1 MANVE
6 RSIVSEL
13 INFRGMVYAPQTESG
28 VLYLFGKV
36 AEDLNMYIE
45 ELRPQAPDAIARR
58 FTGKGWERL
67 RVEFE
72 QRSSDFKQS
81 GRDAEACD
89 LIVCWEHD
97 WPTCPLEVIELRD
110 RIREMDNYP
119 IRRPD
124 VIAEGEDGEAL
135 DEWFAEHSV
144 QDRVRGLFQL
154 MAEHIK
160 SVDEACFYRVNK
172 TGITFFSPERSFL
185 QVHPRQ
191 NALRLALFTGGEAL
205 EGVQQ
210 MSNRNSGQKWGALSI
225 GDEDQLQEAL
235 LSIEEAHKRINAAT
249 KRNERTGWHAPKT
262 ETAVEEEE
270 TASFMD

>member
-13 INFRGMVYAPQTESG
+13 INFRGLVYAPQTESG

-36 AEDLNMYIE
+36 ADDLNMYIE
-45 ELRPQAPDAIARR
+45 ELRSEAPDAIARR

-72 QRSSDFKQS
+72 RRSSDFKQS

-89 LIVCWEHD
+89 LIVCWVHD

-110 RIREMDNYP
+110 RIREMENYP
-119 IRRPD
+119 ILRPD
-124 VIAEGEDGEAL
+124 MIVDSEDGEAL
-135 DEWFAEHSV
+135 DEWFAGYGV

-160 SVDEACFYRVNK
+160 SVDEACFYKVNK
-172 TGITFFSPERSFL
+172 TAITFYSPERTFL
-185 QVHPRQ
+185 YVQPRQ
-191 NALRLALFTGGEAL
+191 NALRLALFTGGEPLA
-205 EGVQQ
+205 GVQQ
-210 MSNRNSGQKWGALSI
+210 AENRNSSQKWGTVSI

-235 LSIEEAHKRINAAT
+235 LAIEEAHKRISAAI
-249 KRNERTGWHAPKT
+249 KRNERTSRHAKV
-262 ETAVEEEE
+262 EESVEEEVE
-270 TASFMD
+270 AVVD

>member
-1 MANVE
+1 
-6 RSIVSEL
+6 
-13 INFRGMVYAPQTESG
+13 MVYAPQTESG

-45 ELRPQAPDAIARR
+45 ELRPDAPDAIARR

-72 QRSSDFKQS
+72 QRSSDFKQH
-81 GRDAEACD
+81 GRDADACD

-119 IRRPD
+119 IHRPD
-124 VIAEGEDGEAL
+124 LITDSGDGEDL
-135 DEWFAEHSV
+135 DEWFAEHGV

-160 SVDEACFYRVNK
+160 SVDEACFYKVNK
-172 TGITFFSPERSFL
+172 AAITFYSPQRSFL
-185 QVHPRQ
+185 YVHPRQ
-191 NALRLALFTGGEAL
+191 GSLRMALFTGGETLA
-205 EGVQQ
+205 GVQQ
-210 MSNRNSGQKWGALSI
+210 MENRNSGQKWGSLTV

-235 LSIEEAHKRINAAT
+235 LSIEEAHKRINAAI
-249 KRNERTGWHAPKT
+249 KRNERTSWRAKLDEST
-262 ETAVEEEE
+262 EEVESL
-270 TASFMD
+270 AD

>member
-6 RSIVSEL
+6 RSIVSDL

-36 AEDLNMYIE
+36 AEDLNMYVE
-45 ELRPQAPDAIARR
+45 ELRPDAPDAIARR

-72 QRSSDFKQS
+72 QRSSDFKQR
-81 GRDAEACD
+81 GRDADACD

-119 IRRPD
+119 IQRPD
-124 VIAEGEDGEAL
+124 MITDGEDGEADL
-135 DEWFAEHSV
+135 DEWFTAHGV

-154 MAEHIK
+154 LAEHIK
-160 SVDEACFYRVNK
+160 SVDEACFYKVNRSV
-172 TGITFFSPERSFL
+172 INFYSPQRSFL
-185 QVHPRQ
+185 SVLPRTDS
-191 NALRLALFTGGEAL
+191 LRMAIFTGGETLA
-205 EGVQQ
+205 GVQQ
-210 MSNRNSGQKWGALSI
+210 SESRNSGQKWGALTV

-235 LSIEEAHKRINAAT
+235 LSIEEAHKRVNAAI
-249 KRNERTGWHAPKT
+249 KRNERTGRHAKI
-262 ETAVEEEE
+262 EEEAE
-270 TASFMD
+270 EVRSLAD

>member
-36 AEDLNMYIE
+36 AEDLNMYVE
-45 ELRPQAPDAIARR
+45 ELRPETPDAIVRR

-72 QRSSDFKQS
+72 YRSSDFKQR
-81 GRDAEACD
+81 GREAEACD
-89 LIVCWEHD
+89 LIICWEHD
-97 WPTCPLEVIELRD
+97 WPTCPLEVVELRD
-110 RIREMDNYP
+110 RIREMENHP

-124 VIAEGEDGEAL
+124 VVTDSEDGEDL
-135 DEWFAEHSV
+135 DEWFTGHGV

-154 MAEHIK
+154 MAEHVK
-160 SVDEACFYRVNK
+160 SMDDACFYRVNK
-172 TGITFFSPERSFL
+172 ATITFFSPERTFL
-185 QVHPRQ
+185 QVQPRQ
-191 NALRLALFTGGEAL
+191 NALRLALFTGGESL
-205 EGVQQ
+205 PGVQP
-210 MSNRNSGQKWGALSI
+210 MSSRNSGQKWGSLVI

-235 LSIEEAHKRINAAT
+235 LSIEEAHKKINAAI
-249 KRNERTGWHAPKT
+249 KRNERTGWHAK
-262 ETAVEEEE
+262 VEESAEE
-270 TASFMD
+270 EAESYAD

>member
-45 ELRPQAPDAIARR
+45 ELRPEAPDAIARR

-72 QRSSDFKQS
+72 QRSSDFKQH
-81 GRDAEACD
+81 GRDADACD

-110 RIREMDNYP
+110 RIREMDNHP
-119 IRRPD
+119 IQRPD
-124 VIAEGEDGEAL
+124 MAAAGEDNEDL
-135 DEWFAEHSV
+135 DEWFAGHGV

-160 SVDEACFYRVNK
+160 SVDDACFYKVNK
-172 TGITFFSPERSFL
+172 TSLTFYSPQRVFL
-185 QVHPRQ
+185 YVLPRQ
-191 NALRLALFTGGEAL
+191 SSLRLTLFTGGESLA
-205 EGVQQ
+205 GVQQ
-210 MSNRNSGQKWGALSI
+210 MENKSSGQKWGSLTV

-235 LSIEEAHKRINAAT
+235 LSVEEAHKRINAAI
-249 KRNERTGWHAPKT
+249 KRNERTGWHAET
-262 ETAVEEEE
+262 EEATEEAESL
-270 TASFMD
+270 AD

>member
-45 ELRPQAPDAIARR
+45 ELRPEAPDAIARR

-72 QRSSDFKQS
+72 HRSSDFKQS

-110 RIREMDNYP
+110 RIREMDNHP

-124 VIAEGEDGEAL
+124 VMADGEDGEAL
-135 DEWFAEHSV
+135 DEWFAEHGV

-160 SVDEACFYRVNK
+160 SVDETCFYKINK
-172 TGITFFSPERSFL
+172 RTIAFYSPERTFL
-185 QVHPRQ
+185 HVHPRQ
-191 NALRLALFTGGEAL
+191 NVLRIALFTGGEAL
-205 EGVQQ
+205 AGVEP
-210 MSNRNSGQKWGALSI
+210 SGQKWGTLSVA
-225 GDEDQLQEAL
+225 DEDQLQEAL
-235 LSIEEAHKRINAAT
+235 LSVEEAHKRINAAIQ
-249 KRNERTGWHAPKT
+249 RNERTGWQAKL
-262 ETAVEEEE
+262 EEPAEE
-270 TASFMD
+270 TEAVAD

>member
-28 VLYLFGKV
+28 VLFLFGKV
-36 AEDLNMYIE
+36 ADDLNMYIE
-45 ELRPQAPDAIARR
+45 ELRPQAPDAIVRR

-72 QRSSDFKQS
+72 QRSSDFKQG

-97 WPTCPLEVIELRD
+97 WPTCPLEVVELRD
-110 RIREMDNYP
+110 RIREMENYP

-124 VIAEGEDGEAL
+124 VVADDEDGEAL
-135 DEWFAEHSV
+135 DEWFAQHGV

-154 MAEHIK
+154 MAEHIR
-160 SVDEACFYRVNK
+160 SVDDASFYKVSK
-172 TGITFFSPERSFL
+172 SMITFYSPERTFL
-185 QVHPRQ
+185 HVHPRQ
-191 NALRLALFTGGEAL
+191 SSLRMVLFTGGEPLA
-205 EGVQQ
+205 GVQPVG
-210 MSNRNSGQKWGALSI
+210 SRNSGQKWGALSI
-225 GDEDQLQEAL
+225 SDEDQLQDAL
-235 LSIEEAHKRINAAT
+235 TSIEEAHKRINAAL
-249 KRNERTGWHAPKT
+249 KRNERTGWHAK
-262 ETAVEEEE
+262 VEESAEE
-270 TASFMD
+270 VESYTD

>member
-45 ELRPQAPDAIARR
+45 ELRPEAPDAIARR

-72 QRSSDFKQS
+72 HRSSDFKQR
-81 GRDAEACD
+81 GRDAEGCD

-97 WPTCPLEVIELRD
+97 WPTCPLEVVELRD
-110 RIREMDNYP
+110 RIRELDNHP

-124 VIAEGEDGEAL
+124 VVADGEEGDDL
-135 DEWFAEHSV
+135 DEWFSGHGV

-154 MAEHIK
+154 MAEHVK
-160 SVDEACFYRVNK
+160 SVDDACFYKVNK
-172 TGITFFSPERSFL
+172 TAITFYSPERAFL
-185 QVHPRQ
+185 RVHPRQ
-191 NALRLALFTGGEAL
+191 DSLQMALFTGGETLA
-205 EGVQQ
+205 GVQQ
-210 MSNRNSGQKWGALSI
+210 TESRNSGQKWGSLTVS
-225 GDEDQLQEAL
+225 DEDQLQEAL
-235 LSIEEAHKRINAAT
+235 SSIEEAHKRINAAI
-249 KRNERTGWHAPKT
+249 KRNERTGWHAKT
-262 ETAVEEEE
+262 EDAPEMAE
-270 TASFMD
+270 SFAD

>member
-45 ELRPQAPDAIARR
+45 ELRPEAPDAIARR
-58 FTGKGWERL
+58 FTGKGWERV

-72 QRSSDFKQS
+72 NRSSDFKQS

-110 RIREMDNYP
+110 RIRELENHP

-124 VIAEGEDGEAL
+124 MVAETEDTEAL
-135 DEWFAEHSV
+135 DEWFAGHGV

-154 MAEHIK
+154 MAEHVK
-160 SVDEACFYRVNK
+160 SVDDACFYKINK
-172 TGITFFSPERSFL
+172 TAITFYSPERTFL
-185 QVHPRQ
+185 HVQPRH
-191 NALRLALFTGGEAL
+191 NALRMVLFTGGESLA
-205 EGVQQ
+205 GVQP
-210 MSNRNSGQKWGALSI
+210 SENRSFGQKWGTVTVA
-225 GDEDQLQEAL
+225 DEDQLQEAL
-235 LSIEEAHKRINAAT
+235 TAVEEAHKRINAAI
-249 KRNERTGWHAPKT
+249 KRNERTSLRAKVEEP
-262 ETAVEEEE
+262 VEEEAE
-270 TASFMD
+270 VYAV

>member
-36 AEDLNMYIE
+36 AEDLNMFVE
-45 ELRPQAPDAIARR
+45 EMRPDSPDAIARR

-67 RVEFE
+67 RVDFE

-81 GRDAEACD
+81 GRDADACD

-110 RIREMDNYP
+110 RIRELDNHP

-124 VIAEGEDGEAL
+124 MATDGEEGEAL
-135 DEWFAEHSV
+135 DEWFT
-144 QDRVRGLFQL
+144 DR
-154 MAEHIK
+154 K
-160 SVDEACFYRVNK
+160 S
-172 TGITFFSPERSFL
+172 T
-185 QVHPRQ
+185 
-191 NALRLALFTGGEAL
+191 RL
-205 EGVQQ
+205 
-210 MSNRNSGQKWGALSI
+210 NSS
-225 GDEDQLQEAL
+225 
-235 LSIEEAHKRINAAT
+235 HT
-249 KRNERTGWHAPKT
+249 
-262 ETAVEEEE
+262 
-270 TASFMD
+270 

>member
-45 ELRPQAPDAIARR
+45 ELRPEAPDAIARR

-110 RIREMDNYP
+110 RIRELENYP
-119 IRRPD
+119 IHRPD
-124 VIAEGEDGEAL
+124 MVSDSEDGEAL
-135 DEWFAEHSV
+135 DEWFAEHGV

-160 SVDEACFYRVNK
+160 SVDEACFYKVNK
-172 TGITFFSPERSFL
+172 TSITFYSPERTFL
-185 QVHPRQ
+185 YVQPRQ

-205 EGVQQ
+205 AGVPQ
-210 MSNRNSGQKWGALSI
+210 MENRNSGQKWGAVSV

-235 LSIEEAHKRINAAT
+235 LSIEEAHKRINAAI
-249 KRNERTGWHAPKT
+249 KRNERTSWHAK
-262 ETAVEEEE
+262 VEEPAEE
-270 TASFMD
+270 VESVVD

>member
-6 RSIVSEL
+6 RSIVSDL

-28 VLYLFGKV
+28 VLFLFGKV

-45 ELRPQAPDAIARR
+45 ELRPEAPDAIARR

-81 GRDAEACD
+81 GRDAETCD

-97 WPTCPLEVIELRD
+97 WSTCPLEVIELRD
-110 RIREMDNYP
+110 RIREMDNHP
-119 IRRPD
+119 IHRPD
-124 VIAEGEDGEAL
+124 FAVDSEDGDVL
-135 DEWFAEHSV
+135 DEWFAGHEV

-154 MAEHIK
+154 MTEHVK
-160 SVDEACFYRVNK
+160 SVDETCFYK
-172 TGITFFSPERSFL
+172 LTETAITFFSPQRAFL
-185 QVHPRQ
+185 YVHPRP
-191 NALRLALFTGGEAL
+191 NALRIALFTGGEAL
-205 EGVQQ
+205 AGVQQ
-210 MSNRNSGQKWGALSI
+210 AENRSLGQKWGALTI

-235 LSIEEAHKRINAAT
+235 VAIEEAHKRINAAT
-249 KRNERTGWHAPKT
+249 RRNERTGWHAK
-262 ETAVEEEE
+262 VEDSVVQEAES
-270 TASFMD
+270 TFMS

>member
-28 VLYLFGKV
+28 VLFLFGKV

-45 ELRPQAPDAIARR
+45 ELRPEAPDAIARR

-81 GRDAEACD
+81 GRDAENCD
-89 LIVCWEHD
+89 LIICWEHD

-110 RIREMDNYP
+110 RIRELENYP

-124 VIAEGEDGEAL
+124 MVTNGEDGEDL
-135 DEWFAEHSV
+135 DEWFAEHGV

-154 MAEHIK
+154 MAEHVK
-160 SVDEACFYRVNK
+160 SVDETCFYKVNK
-172 TGITFFSPERSFL
+172 TGISFYSPQRTFL
-185 QVHPRQ
+185 QVQPRQ
-191 NALRLALFTGGEAL
+191 NSLRLALFTGGETLA
-205 EGVQQ
+205 GVQQ
-210 MSNRNSGQKWGALSI
+210 MENKSSGLKWGSLSI
-225 GDEDQLQEAL
+225 ADEDQLQEAL
-235 LSIEEAHKRINAAT
+235 LSIEEAHKRINAAI
-249 KRNERTGWHAPKT
+249 KRNERTGWHAKLDEST
-262 ETAVEEEE
+262 EEAESP
-270 TASFMD
+270 AD

>member
-45 ELRPQAPDAIARR
+45 ELRPEAPDAIARR

-89 LIVCWEHD
+89 LIICWEHD

-110 RIREMDNYP
+110 RIREMDNCP

-124 VIAEGEDGEAL
+124 MAADSEDGEAL
-135 DEWFAEHSV
+135 DEWFAEHGV

-154 MAEHIK
+154 MAEHVK
-160 SVDEACFYRVNK
+160 SVDDTCFYKVNK
-172 TGITFFSPERSFL
+172 TAISFYSPERTFIHV
-185 QVHPRQ
+185 QPRQ
-191 NALRLALFTGGEAL
+191 NSLRLALFTGGEVLA
-205 EGVQQ
+205 GVQQ
-210 MSNRNSGQKWGALSI
+210 MENRNSGQKWGSLSVA
-225 GDEDQLQEAL
+225 DEDQLQEAL
-235 LSIEEAHKRINAAT
+235 LSVEEAHKRINGAI
-249 KRNERTGWHAPKT
+249 KRNERTGWHAK
-262 ETAVEEEE
+262 VEESTEE
-270 TASFMD
+270 VESLTD

>member
-45 ELRPQAPDAIARR
+45 ELRPEAPDAIVRR

-72 QRSSDFKQS
+72 QRSSDFKQT
-81 GRDAEACD
+81 GRDADTCD

-97 WPTCPLEVIELRD
+97 WATCPLEVIELRD
-110 RIREMDNYP
+110 RIRELENHP

-124 VIAEGEDGEAL
+124 VTADGDDAEAL
-135 DEWFAEHSV
+135 DEWFAGHGV

-154 MAEHIK
+154 MAEHVK
-160 SVDEACFYRVNK
+160 SVDDACFYKMNK
-172 TGITFFSPERSFL
+172 TAITFYSPERTFL
-185 QVHPRQ
+185 YVHPRQ
-191 NALRLALFTGGEAL
+191 NALRLVLFTGGESL
-205 EGVQQ
+205 SGVQQ
-210 MSNRNSGQKWGALSI
+210 MESRNASQKWGTVTV

-235 LSIEEAHKRINAAT
+235 TAVEEAHKRINAAI
-249 KRNERTGWHAPKT
+249 KRNERTSLHAT
-262 ETAVEEEE
+262 VEE
-270 TASFMD
+270 TAEEEAEAYTS